1 MTDGRAGGPGDEW
14 RSARDRA
21 TVVAAFAVVLHLAL
35 VVCAFGFVSL
45 FADVDVVARA
55 GTGGL
60 VGPAMIAVAVSV
72 TGVALVRDARRP
84 LSRVRQRSWPLVV
97 GVAVLLAY
105 VLSGAVLVALEEGTV
120 FEGVAFAG
128 STLASVFPYLAGVL
142 AAVVAVAYSAVADA
156 RPGAAPRW
164 PWERDEQD

>member
-1 MTDGRAGGPGDEW
+1 MSDGRAGPGDER

-45 FADVDVVARA
+45 LADVDVVARV

-60 VGPAMIAVAVSV
+60 VGPAMIAAAVIA
-72 TGVALVRDARRP
+72 TGIALVRDARRP
-84 LSRVRQRSWPLVV
+84 LSRVRQRSWPVVV
-97 GVAVLLAY
+97 GAVVLLAY
-105 VLSGAVLVALEEGTV
+105 VLTGALLVALEDGSV
-120 FEGVAFAG
+120 FEGVVFAG
-128 STLASVFPYLAGVL
+128 STLASAFPYLAGVL
-142 AAVVAVAYSAVADA
+142 ASVVAVIYSAVADA